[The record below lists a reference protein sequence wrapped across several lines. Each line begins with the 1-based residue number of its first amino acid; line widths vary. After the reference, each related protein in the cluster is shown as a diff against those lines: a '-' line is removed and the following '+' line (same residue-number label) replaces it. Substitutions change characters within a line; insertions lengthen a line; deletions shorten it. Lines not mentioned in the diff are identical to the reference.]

1 MRHAKNL
8 CNYQPSSMAFSLSST
23 IISHTRVSRN
33 VSLTLIQP
41 FFSTLLLSIRSKRT
55 HKEHTVAPIC
65 PTLGHILAKNPSMD
79 SLEDISYL
87 LRIPQRKPYGTMEGN
102 VKKALKKVQTDIIKS
117 NLNPVW
123 NKELMLF
130 VMRMTKSCLIFANSM
145 RSFTSRRKMNDL
157 IDPRCDDLHVRI

>member
-1 MRHAKNL
+1 
-8 CNYQPSSMAFSLSST
+8 
-23 IISHTRVSRN
+23 
-33 VSLTLIQP
+33 
-41 FFSTLLLSIRSKRT
+41 
-55 HKEHTVAPIC
+55 
-65 PTLGHILAKNPSMD
+65 MD